1 MSGFFGCISEAECT
15 NDLFYGTDYN
25 SHLGTS
31 VGGMCVLNN
40 EGFVRAI
47 HSLKNDYFRSKFE
60 PELNK
65 LRGNSGIGIISDWE
79 AQPIIVHSHLGK
91 FALAMVGKVANLAE
105 LTERAF
111 KKGMHFSEIAGKGI
125 NQTEL
130 VSMLIAEEDSFLSG
144 IQNVFHHVKGSC
156 SLLILHEKGIIA
168 ARDKLGRTPVAIGKK
183 EGGMAV
189 SSESISFS
197 NLGYSLY
204 YSLGPGEI
212 VHCTTDSM
220 EILRPSLDKM
230 QICSFLWVYYGYP
243 GSVYEGINVETCRY
257 RCGAALAK
265 NDTVEI
271 DCAGGVP
278 DSGTAH
284 ALGYSNERKVPHIR
298 PFVKYTPTW
307 PRSFMPQDQQARDF
321 IARMKLI
328 PNRDLIEGKR
338 LVICDDSIVRGT
350 QLKDN
355 ARKLFDEGAGEVHL
369 RIACPV
375 LLFPCPFLNFSV
387 SRSSLDLAGRT
398 AVFELEGKED
408 TDYNRYVDENS
419 DHHQAMVEKIRQRMQ
434 VNSLVYQRMSD
445 LVKAIGLPKEKLCTH
460 CWDNSSTF

>member
-1 MSGFFGCISEAECT
+1 VYKQRRVCQ
-15 NDLFYGTDYN
+15 
-25 SHLGTS
+25 
-31 VGGMCVLNN
+31 
-40 EGFVRAI
+40 AI

-65 LRGNSGIGIISDWE
+65 LRSNSGIGIISDWE
-79 AQPIIVHSHLGK
+79 AQPIIIHSHLGK

-105 LTERAF
+105 LTERAL

-130 VSMLIAEEDSFLSG
+130 VSMLIAEEDSFVSG
-144 IQNVFHHVKGSC
+144 IRNVFHHIKGSC
-156 SLLILHEKGIIA
+156 SLLILYERGIFA
-168 ARDKLGRTPVAIGKK
+168 ARDKLGRTPVVIGKK
-183 EGGMAV
+183 DRAMAV

-204 YSLGPGEI
+204 HSLGPGEI
-212 VHCTTDSM
+212 VQCTADAM
-220 EILRPSLDKM
+220 EILSPSLDKM

-284 ALGYSNERKVPHIR
+284 ALGYSNERNVPHIR

-307 PRSFMPQDQQARDF
+307 PRSFMPQDQQSRDF

-355 ARKLFDEGAGEVHL
+355 ARKLYDEGAGEVHL
-369 RIACPV
+369 RHCLPCSS
-375 LLFPCPFLNFSV
+375 FPMPLPQFF
-387 SRSSLDLAGRT
+387 R
-398 AVFELEGKED
+398 F
-408 TDYNRYVDENS
+408 
-419 DHHQAMVEKIRQRMQ
+419 Q
-434 VNSLVYQRMSD
+434 V
-445 LVKAIGLPKEKLCTH
+445 KP
-460 CWDNSSTF
+460 

>member
-1 MSGFFGCISEAECT
+1 MSGFFGCISESECT

-31 VGGMCVLNN
+31 VGGMCVLNS
-40 EGFVRAI
+40 EGFIRAI

-65 LRGNSGIGIISDWE
+65 LRGSSGIGIISDWE

-91 FALAMVGKVANLAE
+91 FALVMVGKVANLAE
-105 LTERAF
+105 LTERAL

-130 VSMLIAEEDSFLSG
+130 VSMLIAEEDSFVSG
-144 IQNVFHHVKGSC
+144 IRNVFHHVKGSC

-168 ARDKLGRTPVAIGKK
+168 ARDKLGRTPVVIGKK
-183 EGGMAV
+183 NGAMAV
-189 SSESISFS
+189 SSESISFP

-204 YSLGPGEI
+204 YSLGPGEV
-212 VHCTTDSM
+212 VHCTTDAM
-220 EILRPSLDKM
+220 EILSPAVDKM

-243 GSVYEGINVETCRY
+243 GSVYEGINVETSRY

-307 PRSFMPQDQQARDF
+307 PRSFMPQDQQSRDF

-328 PNRDLIEGKR
+328 PNRDLIEGKK
-338 LVICDDSIVRGT
+338 LLICDDSIVRGT

-355 ARKLFDEGAGEVHL
+355 ARKLFDEGAEEVHL

-398 AVFELEGKED
+398 AVFALEGKED
-408 TDYNRYVDENS
+408 TDYSRYVDENS
-419 DHHQAMVEKIRQRMQ
+419 DHHYAMVEKIRQRMQ

-445 LVKAIGLPKEKLCTH
+445 LVAAIGLPKEKLCTH